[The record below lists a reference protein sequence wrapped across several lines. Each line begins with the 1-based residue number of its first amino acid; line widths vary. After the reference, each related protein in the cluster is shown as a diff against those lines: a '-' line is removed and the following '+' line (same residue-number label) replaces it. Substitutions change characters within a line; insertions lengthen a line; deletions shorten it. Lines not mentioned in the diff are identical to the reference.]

1 MICTKSLCYFLFT
14 PPTIFLKYIICSV
27 SSQIRFANPWISAMP
42 KGFSHTRIIFLRP
55 NQQAIG
61 SVMNSSHYIL
71 TYILYSTHFIR
82 KNQAFLPKNAWFFVL
97 FSKKYT
103 CFNRLCKRENRF
115 FIFFFFILIQI
126 SFIKMILHF
135 LFFICADLC

>member
-1 MICTKSLCYFLFT
+1 MSDTHGRSTDNPSDRNYIKYVSVQYLHRYDSQTHENRLCRRGFLT
-14 PPTIFLKYIICSV
+14 PESYSYGLISKRLDPL
-27 SSQIRFANPWISAMP
+27 WIV
-42 KGFSHTRIIFLRP
+42 T
-55 NQQAIG
+55 
-61 SVMNSSHYIL
+61 HYIL

-103 CFNRLCKRENRF
+103 CFNRLCKRENIF
-115 FIFFFFILIQI
+115 FIFFFFKLIQI
-126 SFIKMILHF
+126 TFIKMILHF